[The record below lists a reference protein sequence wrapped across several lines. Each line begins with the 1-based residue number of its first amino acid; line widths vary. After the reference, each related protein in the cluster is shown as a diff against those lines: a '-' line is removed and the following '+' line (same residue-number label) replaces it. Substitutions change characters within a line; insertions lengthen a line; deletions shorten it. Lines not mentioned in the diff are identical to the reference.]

1 MRSYPGRSGRSV
13 LASSAT
19 LVALT
24 LLMAC
29 GGNDGLT
36 EPGGPDPVSP
46 TPGTLAISADSARP
60 SEFITLRP
68 TGLGRTVPD
77 SVIGKVGNVEFRA
90 VRVDD
95 STLVGIVPTGA
106 TGAQTVTFDLAGRQY
121 TGQMFLKAP
130 LTIPDPTAAATA
142 LFDRVLARYD
152 SVQARLNAGITNG
165 ADSVSVQRFIDAG
178 RGAIAEA
185 RASFLALTPEERR
198 AAIPYIAAE
207 AAAVGLDISGA
218 TPAASIVSP
227 FDAGSG
233 PRLNL
238 ASAPGENAS
247 LLGPTSAAM
256 ASSSVCSMVT
266 TFQNCAKLGATRAT
280 IRAGAVE
287 LLACSVKSIQSTAIG
302 GVVGG
307 VLGAFLG
314 GGAASP
320 ASTIAGI
327 KIGAALG
334 AGVGIAWC
342 MSDVW
347 DQVTSVYDNAVNPV
361 MASVDE
367 VFASN
372 SRVSAA
378 RATLIPTAPT
388 TATAMTAST
397 FTSGVAKQVDV
408 YVDFKSVSAQDANGA
423 PALAGLVADFNGLAS
438 TWQTLRAKFSFLNI
452 PALTLPAAPRVTVRK
467 RVPASYLSVAAV
479 SLAGATASTS
489 GSDTTWKVTFTNPL
503 QGEDHEL
510 TYTVRFSFPDFPDQD
525 RVRTGMLRPSR
536 YGVASLSV
544 TADTVI
550 VGKSVT
556 LAWAARDTSGDLLT
570 DSLLAGRRPTW
581 ETAQAGTAKVNAS
594 SGSVTGVAGGTAGI
608 TATLE
613 AGKATASV
621 LVIPDI
627 TGTYT
632 LKQENGYAVPG
643 VTYQDSIYSITT
655 SGGSVTLREDGTF
668 SYARSAVGTN
678 LATHK
683 TYSEGGA
690 GSGTYTVD
698 ASGTSLT
705 FQVTQVEGTPLIF
718 GAGAVNGNT
727 LTVAVQGGPENS
739 GSAVLEK
746 SP

>member
-1 MRSYPGRSGRSV
+1 MRSYLGRPGRSV
-13 LASSAT
+13 LSSSVT
-19 LVALT
+19 FVALT

-46 TPGTLAISADSARP
+46 TPGTLVIGADSARP

-68 TGLGRTVPD
+68 TGLGRAVPD

-121 TGQMFLKAP
+121 SGQMYLKAP
-130 LTIPDPTAAATA
+130 LEIPDPTAAATA

-152 SVQARLNAGITNG
+152 SVEARLNAGITNG
-165 ADSVSVQRFIDAG
+165 ADSVSVRRFIDAG
-178 RGAIAEA
+178 RATIEEA
-185 RASFLALTPEERR
+185 RASFLALTLEERR
-198 AAIPYIAAE
+198 AAIPYIVAE

-218 TPAASIVSP
+218 APAASISSP

-233 PRLNL
+233 PQFQMV
-238 ASAPGENAS
+238 SAPGENA
-247 LLGPTSAAM
+247 LLLSPTSAAM
-256 ASSSVCSMVT
+256 ATSSVCSLVT

-287 LLACSVKSIQSTAIG
+287 LVRCSVKSLSSSAVG
-302 GVVGG
+302 GVLGG

-314 GGAASP
+314 AGPGSVP
-320 ASTIAGI
+320 ATITGI
-327 KIGAALG
+327 KIGAAVG
-334 AGVGIAWC
+334 AGVGVAWC

-361 MASVDE
+361 VASVDE

-378 RATLIPTAPT
+378 RGSLTPIAPT
-388 TATAMTAST
+388 KATAVTAST
-397 FTSGVAKQVDV
+397 FTSGVAKQIDV
-408 YVDFKSVSAQDANGA
+408 YVDFKSVSAQDATGA
-423 PALAGLVADFNGLAS
+423 PALASLVADFNGLAT
-438 TWQTLRAKFSFLNI
+438 TWQTLRTKFSFLNI
-452 PALTLPAAPRVTVRK
+452 PALTLPAAPRVSVRK
-467 RVPASYLSVAAV
+467 RVPASYLSVPAV
-479 SLAGATASTS
+479 SLAGTTASTS
-489 GSDTTWKVTFTNPL
+489 GNDSTWKVTFTNPK
-503 QGEDHEL
+503 QGEDHDL
-510 TYTVRFSFPDFPDQD
+510 SYTVRFSFPEFPDQD
-525 RVRTGMLRPSR
+525 RVRTGTLLPSR
-536 YGVASLSV
+536 YGVASLTV

-556 LAWAARDTSGDLLT
+556 LVWTAKDSTGDLLT
-570 DSLLAGRRPTW
+570 DSLLAGRRPAW
-581 ETAQAGTAKVNAS
+581 ETGQAGTATVNAS

-608 TATLE
+608 TASLE

-632 LKQENGYAVPG
+632 LMQENGVTVPG
-643 VTYQDSIYSITT
+643 ITYQDSIYSITT

-668 SYARSAVGTN
+668 SYSRSATGTN

-690 GSGTYTVD
+690 GSGTYTVN
-698 ASGTSLT
+698 ATGTSLT
-705 FQVTQVEGTPLIF
+705 FQVTAVEGTPLTF
-718 GAGAVNGNT
+718 GGGSVAGNV
-727 LTVAVQGGPENS
+727 LSLAVQTPEGA
-739 GSAVLEK
+739 GSAVLQK